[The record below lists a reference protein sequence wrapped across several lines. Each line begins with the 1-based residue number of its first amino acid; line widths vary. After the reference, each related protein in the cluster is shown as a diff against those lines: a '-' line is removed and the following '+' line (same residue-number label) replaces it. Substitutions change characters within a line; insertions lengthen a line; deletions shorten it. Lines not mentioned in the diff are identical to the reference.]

1 MTIAQNITCDTPFLI
16 RRMFF
21 ASTGMRPPPCVS
33 FSLTLI
39 DIHRAVLI
47 GGWRPDH
54 SSNDPFILDL
64 ATMVRRSKNE
74 VAHIYC
80 SFLFVSGQNY
90 HAMMKTLIIC
100 CGELVILRFVW
111 TTVERDLKF
120 L

>member
-1 MTIAQNITCDTPFLI
+1 MTIAQNITCDTPSLLGKWSSI
-16 RRMFF
+16 

-80 SFLFVSGQNY
+80 SFLFVFV
-90 HAMMKTLIIC
+90 ALVKT
-100 CGELVILRFVW
+100 
-111 TTVERDLKF
+111 TTQ
-120 L
+120 